1 MKRFTREKKWRLA
14 LAFTVA
20 ALLSACGGGGSMMM
34 ESASEGA
41 YDNGAYMT
49 TKSAPADSAAGY
61 VSDGV
66 PADSYLAEFDDAAEL
81 PEAEA
86 AAAEEG
92 ADTGGRALEP
102 LGDPVGKKLI
112 KNVDLEVETQQYDE
126 LVANIQTE
134 VTSLGGYVENFTAS
148 DYNQGKTRNCYLTV
162 RVPAEHLD
170 SFVNRVAE
178 KSNILYRNERVE
190 DVTLQYVDLDTHKKA
205 LVTERD
211 RLLELLEKAENV
223 ADIIEIES
231 RLSEVR
237 YQIESL
243 ESQLRAIDNQV
254 TYSTVYISIQ
264 EVEVLTPV
272 AEKSVWQ
279 KIADGFGYN
288 VYRVL
293 WGLED
298 FAIGCVISLPFIFV
312 WIVLIA
318 VLFVISRLIWKGHCR
333 RQEKRRK
340 KAAERQA
347 LEAEY
352 EEIPVKKEADAQEAA
367 GGEDAGEKTE

>member
-1 MKRFTREKKWRLA
+1 MKRFTREKKWRLVVV
-14 LAFTVA
+14 LAVA
-20 ALLSACGGGGSMMM
+20 ALLSARGGGGFATT
-34 ESASEGA
+34 ESTSESG
-41 YDNGAYMT
+41 YDNGAYMAA
-49 TKSAPADSAAGY
+49 KSAPADSAG
-61 VSDGV
+61 GV
-66 PADSYLAEFDDAAEL
+66 YEDSYLAEFDDASQVQ
-81 PEAEA
+81 EA
-86 AAAEEG
+86 AAADEG
-92 ADTGGRALEP
+92 AGAAGGGAAEP
-102 LGDPVGKKLI
+102 LAETTGKKLI

-134 VTSLGGYVENFTAS
+134 VASLGGYVENFTAS
-148 DYNQGKTRNCYLTV
+148 DYNQGRTRNSYLTV

-170 SFVNRVAE
+170 GFVNRVAE

-254 TYSTVYISIQ
+254 TYSTVYITIQ

-279 KIADGFGYN
+279 KISDGFGYN
-288 VYRVL
+288 VYRVI

-298 FAIGCVISLPFIFV
+298 FAIGCVINLPFLFV
-312 WIVLIA
+312 WIVVIA
-318 VLFVISRLIWKGHCR
+318 ALFVVGRLFWKGHCR
-333 RQEKRRK
+333 RREKRRK
-340 KAAERQA
+340 KAAEQQA

-352 EEIPVKKEADAQEAA
+352 EEIPLEKDAGTPEGA
-367 GGEDAGEKTE
+367 GGEDAGEKQNEGTV

>member
-1 MKRFTREKKWRLA
+1 MKRFTREKKWRLVVVFA
-14 LAFTVA
+14 VA
-20 ALLSACGGGGSMMM
+20 ALLSACGGGGFATT
-34 ESASEGA
+34 ESASESG
-41 YDNGAYMT
+41 YDNGAYMAA
-49 TKSAPADSAAGY
+49 KSAPADSAGAL
-61 VSDGV
+61 SDG
-66 PADSYLAEFDDAAEL
+66 AYDDSYLAEFDDASQVQ
-81 PEAEA
+81 EA

-92 ADTGGRALEP
+92 AGAAGGGAAEP
-102 LGDPVGKKLI
+102 LAETTGKKLI

-134 VTSLGGYVENFTAS
+134 VASLGGYVENFTAS
-148 DYNQGKTRNCYLTV
+148 DYNQGRTRNSYLTV

-170 SFVNRVAE
+170 GFVNRVAE

-211 RLLELLEKAENV
+211 RLLELLGKAENV

-279 KIADGFGYN
+279 KISDGFGYN
-288 VYRVL
+288 VYQ
-293 WGLED
+293 
-298 FAIGCVISLPFIFV
+298 IGRAHV
-312 WIVLIA
+312 
-318 VLFVISRLIWKGHCR
+318 
-333 RQEKRRK
+333 
-340 KAAERQA
+340 
-347 LEAEY
+347 
-352 EEIPVKKEADAQEAA
+352 
-367 GGEDAGEKTE
+367 

>member
-1 MKRFTREKKWRLA
+1 M
-14 LAFTVA
+14 A
-20 ALLSACGGGGSMMM
+20 A
-34 ESASEGA
+34 
-41 YDNGAYMT
+41 
-49 TKSAPADSAAGY
+49 KSAPADSAG
-61 VSDGV
+61 GV
-66 PADSYLAEFDDAAEL
+66 YEDSYLAEFDDASQVQ
-81 PEAEA
+81 EA

-92 ADTGGRALEP
+92 AGAAGGGAAEP
-102 LGDPVGKKLI
+102 LAETTGKKLI
-112 KNVDLEVETQQYDE
+112 KNVDMEVETQQYDE

-134 VTSLGGYVENFTAS
+134 VASLGGYVENFTAS
-148 DYNQGKTRNCYLTV
+148 DYNQGRTRNSYLTV

-170 SFVNRVAE
+170 GFVNRVAE

-211 RLLELLEKAENV
+211 RLLELLGKAENV

-254 TYSTVYISIQ
+254 TYSTVYITIQ

-279 KIADGFGYN
+279 KISDGFGYN
-288 VYRVL
+288 VYRVI

-298 FAIGCVISLPFIFV
+298 FAIGCVINLPFLFV
-312 WIVLIA
+312 WIVVIA
-318 VLFVISRLIWKGHCR
+318 ALFVIGRLLWKGCR
-333 RQEKRRK
+333 RRREKRRK
-340 KAAERQA
+340 KAAHRQA

-352 EEIPVKKEADAQEAA
+352 EAIPLEKDEGA
-367 GGEDAGEKTE
+367 GGEDAGEKQNEGTV